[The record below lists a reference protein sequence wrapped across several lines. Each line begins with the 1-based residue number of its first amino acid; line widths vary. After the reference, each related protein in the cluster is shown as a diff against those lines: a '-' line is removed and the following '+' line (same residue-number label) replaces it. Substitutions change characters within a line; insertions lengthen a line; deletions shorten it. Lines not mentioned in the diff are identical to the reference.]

1 MSARTTVLRTLLVLF
16 LALAGWPTR
25 AEAQWVGLTN
35 AFPSGFA
42 EHCLLLT
49 DGTVMCHE
57 YNTNKWHRLK
67 PDSNGSYQNGTW
79 DAPGFT
85 VANMPNANDPTIG
98 CVNCAYRPLFFAS
111 QVLADGRVVVI
122 GGEYNNLTLEVV
134 RKLGL
139 QFILWDVISGDPDP
153 FLSAE
158 KMRARVTASTRAGSV
173 IVFHANGKGRHTREV
188 IDTLTRDA
196 LPKRGLTPVTVTD
209 LLACTQ
215 PVRP

>member
-122 GGEYNNLTLEVV
+122 GGEYNNLTA
-134 RKLGL
+134 
-139 QFILWDVISGDPDP
+139 LWGNIG
-153 FLSAE
+153 FLYNP
-158 KMRARVTASTRAGSV
+158 ASDTWSSQITVPGWCCSNGAGSGGIGERPEV
-173 IVFHANGKGRHTREV
+173 AFAQLAPLVFDYFGIPPDRASPAV
-188 IDTLTRDA
+188 A
-196 LPKRGLTPVTVTD
+196 
-209 LLACTQ
+209 
-215 PVRP
+215 RP